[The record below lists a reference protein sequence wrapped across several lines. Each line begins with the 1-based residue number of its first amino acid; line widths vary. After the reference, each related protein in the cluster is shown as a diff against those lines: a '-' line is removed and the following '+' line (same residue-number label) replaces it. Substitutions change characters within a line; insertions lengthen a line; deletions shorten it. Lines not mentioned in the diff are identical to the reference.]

1 MAWHVAHELDRVEI
15 TLYLPKDPQ
24 DRSAVMQVAG
34 RASTR
39 RANLWTYQELFD
51 PSIDTEKG
59 YGIGDAVHHVTLVC
73 LQDRPNTLERL
84 NFALRGGLAWHQD
97 ELPGM

>member
-1 MAWHVAHELDRVEI
+1 MAWHVNHTLETVEI
-15 TLYLPKDPQ
+15 TLWLPGPD
-24 DRSAVMQVAG
+24 DVGVTSMRAAG

-39 RANLWTYQELFD
+39 RANLWTYQEHFEPD
-51 PSIDTEKG
+51 VDREKG
-59 YGIGDAVHHVTLVC
+59 YGIGDAVHHVALVC

-97 ELPGM
+97 ELPGL